1 MPVPNANN
9 ERKELT
15 LACKGHLLCRNSVN
29 LCMAQRI
36 INLSAKIHIF
46 YYKHKCY
53 KGVSHHF
60 TSHISLVSNISMK
73 VW

>member
-36 INLSAKIHIF
+36 INLRAKIHIF

-53 KGVSHHF
+53 NASWKSYIHR
-60 TSHISLVSNISMK
+60 N
-73 VW
+73 

>member
-36 INLSAKIHIF
+36 INLRAKIHIF

-53 KGVSHHF
+53 K
-60 TSHISLVSNISMK
+60 
-73 VW
+73 